1 MIWNVS
7 LVKPRLLLSVIVS
20 WRGHF
25 LLRFK
30 KKPLDNSFIL
40 RQILLT
46 ISVTPLC
53 SPWTRMTP
61 AHVIN
66 NFASV
71 NLANLLILMS
81 CVLKSLTTPLSSIF
95 WNVKAFARPFR
106 SLSFNSDLCGASE
119 LHFYFVLICGSGPKS
134 YGKRGFF
141 AGDSSVCTG
150 GGVGTNLFAASLWD
164 MTCSNRYLCVNC
176 ITPLEQ

>member
-1 MIWNVS
+1 MF
-7 LVKPRLLLSVIVS
+7 LKPRLLLSVIVS

-40 RQILLT
+40 CQILLT

-71 NLANLLILMS
+71 NLANLLNLMS

-95 WNVKAFARPFR
+95 WIVKAFARPFR
-106 SLSFNSDLCGASE
+106 RLSFNSDLCGASE
-119 LHFYFVLICGSGPKS
+119 LHFYFVLICGSGPKLC
-134 YGKRGFF
+134 GKRGFF

-150 GGVGTNLFAASLWD
+150 GGVGTNLFAASLWTWLAAID
-164 MTCSNRYLCVNC
+164 TCVW
-176 ITPLEQ
+176 TA